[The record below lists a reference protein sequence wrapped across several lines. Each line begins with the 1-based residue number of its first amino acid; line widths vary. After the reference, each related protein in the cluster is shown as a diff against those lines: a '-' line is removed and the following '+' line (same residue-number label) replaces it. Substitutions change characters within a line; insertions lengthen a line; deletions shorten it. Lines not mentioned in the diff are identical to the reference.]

1 MSLWKA
7 YDGVKVDVF
16 AAGAMLFWMLT
27 GRPPFTKASRLYRDF
42 KRLVCEGKVV
52 EAIGRHRLELIPDG
66 EEVTYLITEK
76 CPPIYLYSLVF

>member
-16 AAGAMLFWMLT
+16 AAGAILFRMLA
-27 GRPPFTKASRLYRDF
+27 GRPPFETASGFDKDF
-42 KRLVCEGKVV
+42 KRLVCEGEVA
-52 EAIGRHRLELIPDG
+52 EAIGRHQLELIPDG

-76 CPPIYLYSLVF
+76 CPPQADLSLR